1 MLRMNEDKKRIF
13 FSVAKSIHFLVCVA
27 LFFYAWIYYRY
38 GKYEIYDV
46 GYRYNYYM
54 TIAYA
59 FFLLSFGATYNI
71 YLLGYCRIRTLVFSQ
86 FLTQLFSVFFV
97 WAGSCVAW
105 RNYRSPKWFFVLVA
119 IDIIWDVVWSYFL
132 TIIYFNLYQ
141 PRKAL
146 LIYRNKVDRYRL
158 GDIEGRAVGRL
169 YRIEKEIQYDG
180 EFEDIADK
188 LDGYEIVFVAGV
200 NSNCRNGILKY
211 CKENGIQ
218 GYFLPHIGDVIMQ
231 GAKHI
236 QAFDSPVLFVEKK
249 TLDPIYVM
257 AKRAFDIL
265 VSLVGIIVLSP
276 IMLIVALCIKFYDG
290 GDVLYKQT
298 RLTKDGKTFKILKF
312 RSMRMDAEKD
322 GVARLSTGE
331 EDDRITPI
339 GKVIR
344 KFRLDELPQLFN
356 IFWGDMTIVGPRPER
371 PEIAEKYYATLSD
384 FKLRL
389 DVKAGLTGYAQ
400 IYGKYNTNP
409 YEKLEF
415 DLLYINEMSILTD
428 LRLMFATV
436 SILFSSES
444 TKGVTG
450 TTAIDEE
457 KQI

>member
-1 MLRMNEDKKRIF
+1 MLRMSEDKKRIF
-13 FSVAKSIHFLVCVA
+13 FSAAKSIHFLVCVA

-38 GKYEIYDV
+38 GRYEIYDV

-86 FLTQLFSVFFV
+86 FLTQLFSVFFI

-119 IDIIWDVVWSYFL
+119 VDIVWDVVWSYFL

-276 IMLIVALCIKFYDG
+276 IMLVVAICIKLYDG
-290 GDVLYKQT
+290 GTVLYKQT